1 MYTIYIVKIKQNKKR
16 KGMIKMRKITITVES
31 LREEIAFL
39 EDLKQGF
46 INSSERHHVRGT
58 QRTIDFKKEQMMD
71 LMLSGETAI
80 EILV

>member
-1 MYTIYIVKIKQNKKR
+1 MT
-16 KGMIKMRKITITVES
+16 ITITVES
-31 LREEIAFL
+31 LRKEIEFL

-46 INSSERHHVRGT
+46 IDESNRRSAIGT
-58 QRTIDFKKEQMMD
+58 QKTINFKKEQMMD

>member
-16 KGMIKMRKITITVES
+16 KGMIKMTITITVES

-58 QRTIDFKKEQMMD
+58 QRTIDFKK
-71 LMLSGETAI
+71 
-80 EILV
+80 

>member
-1 MYTIYIVKIKQNKKR
+1 
-16 KGMIKMRKITITVES
+16 MIRITVES

-46 INSSERHHVRGT
+46 IASSERHHVIGT

-71 LMLSGETAI
+71 LMLSGKTAI

>member
-1 MYTIYIVKIKQNKKR
+1 
-16 KGMIKMRKITITVES
+16 MRKITITVES

-39 EDLKQGF
+39 EDLKQGY
-46 INSSERHHVRGT
+46 IASSERDCARGT

-71 LMLSGETAI
+71 LMISGEVI

>member
-1 MYTIYIVKIKQNKKR
+1 
-16 KGMIKMRKITITVES
+16 MIQMLITVES
-31 LREEIAFL
+31 LRNEIEFL

-46 INSSERHHVRGT
+46 INESNRAAAIGT
-58 QRTIDFKKEQMMD
+58 QRTINFKKEQMME